1 MKYVIFFIMSCF
13 VYSNSVY
20 GQETAQIVTIKKGD
34 LAPFSGTLLNAA
46 AAATMIAEKEFDKK
60 RCDLDKEYELLKMRT
75 TSDRDIGNVKIELD
89 TANKKYT
96 VITTLKDEEI
106 KRLTDVAVTAEKK
119 SNNYQWWTMLGICVG
134 TITSVA
140 IFFAVSYGSK

>member
-75 TSDRDIGNVKIELD
+75 TSDRDIGNIKIELD

-119 SNNYQWWTMLGICVG
+119 SNNYIWWAISGATIGI
-134 TITSVA
+134 VA
-140 IFFAVSYGSK
+140 SIGIFFAASYGSK